1 MLTRPALVVCI
12 LPIAEHSRRII
23 IMSNVPTSV
32 VFNGREILLN
42 DYKQLE
48 QQSRKNLTNKV
59 KNLQDILGAD
69 KLPPLTGHGADM
81 TIDWILTVQCA
92 ICMGKGIQLT
102 PADFGA
108 PAQADSDGYF
118 GRGEAVPQKSG
129 GPPRA
134 ALVDQSNAS
143 TADAYDQA
151 CFGAQQAKLRNQG
164 SNIFG

>member
-1 MLTRPALVVCI
+1 MFNNVEIQL
-12 LPIAEHSRRII
+12 
-23 IMSNVPTSV
+23 SN
-32 VFNGREILLN
+32 F
-42 DYKQLE
+42 KQLE

-59 KNLQDILGAD
+59 KNLQDTLGAD
-69 KLPPLTGHGADM
+69 KLPPLTGHGPDI

-92 ICMGKGIQLT
+92 ICAGKGINLT

-108 PAQADSDGYF
+108 PAQADADGYF
-118 GRGEAVPQKSG
+118 GRGEAVPQKAG
-129 GPPRA
+129 GAPRA

-151 CFGAQQAKLRNQG
+151 CFGAQQAKMRNQG